1 MIAHMAAFNCA
12 FFVPPRPFFLLCS
25 LPVSGK
31 PGEPENRLMSEAEE
45 ENVACSDAN

>member
-12 FFVPPRPFFLLCS
+12 FFVPPRPFS
-25 LPVSGK
+25 LPVIGK